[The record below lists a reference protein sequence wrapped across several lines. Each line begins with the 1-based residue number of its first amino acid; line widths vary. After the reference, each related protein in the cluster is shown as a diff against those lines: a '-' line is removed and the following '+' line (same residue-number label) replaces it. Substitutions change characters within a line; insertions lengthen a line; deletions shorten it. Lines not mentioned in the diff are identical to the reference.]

1 MSNKLIALITKIISW
16 VIMGASIIVAL
27 IYFLRISGAEPEME
41 TVVATPYINWAIV
54 LLLVGAVLA
63 VLFPLVHFIL
73 NPKNIAKVLISLG
86 ALAVVF
92 VAAYLLADTT
102 PIVTATSALEP
113 NFSNPA
119 VLRLADTGIIAT
131 YILLGT
137 AILALLFTGVRGIF
151 NR

>member
-137 AILALLFTGVRGIF
+137 ALLALLFTGVRGIF

>member
-27 IYFLRISGAEPEME
+27 VFFFRISGAEADME
-41 TVVATPYINWAIV
+41 VIIAAPYINWAII
-54 LLLVGAVLA
+54 LLLIGAVLA
-63 VLFPLVHFIL
+63 VIFPLVHFIL
-73 NPKNIAKVLISLG
+73 NPKNIAKVLVSLG
-86 ALAVVF
+86 VLAAVF
-92 VAAYLLADTT
+92 LTAYLLSDTT

-113 NFSNPA
+113 NFSDPA
-119 VLRLADTGIIAT
+119 VLKLADTGIIAT

-137 AILALLFTGVRGIF
+137 ALLALLFTGVRGIF

>member
-27 IYFLRISGAEPEME
+27 VFFFRISGAEADME
-41 TVVATPYINWAIV
+41 VIIAAPYINWAII
-54 LLLVGAVLA
+54 LLLIGAVLA
-63 VLFPLVHFIL
+63 VVFPLVHFIL
-73 NPKNIAKVLISLG
+73 NPKNIAKVIVSLG
-86 ALAVVF
+86 VLAAVF
-92 VAAYLLADTT
+92 LTAYLLSDTT

-113 NFSNPA
+113 NFSDPA
-119 VLRLADTGIIAT
+119 VLKLADTGIIAT

-137 AILALLFTGVRGIF
+137 ALLALLFTGVRGIF

>member
-1 MSNKLIALITKIISW
+1 
-16 VIMGASIIVAL
+16 MGASIIVAL

-54 LLLVGAVLA
+54 LLLVGALLA

-73 NPKNIAKVLISLG
+73 NPKNIAKVLVSLG

-113 NFSNPA
+113 NFSDPA

-137 AILALLFTGVRGIF
+137 ALLALLFTGVRGIF

>member
-16 VIMGASIIVAL
+16 VIMGASIVVAL
-27 IYFLRISGAEPEME
+27 VYFFRITGAEPEME
-41 TVVATPYINWAIV
+41 TIIAAPYINWAI
-54 LLLVGAVLA
+54 LLLLIGAVLA

-73 NPKNIAKVLISLG
+73 NPKNIAKVLVSLG
-86 ALAVVF
+86 ALAAVF
-92 VAAYLLADTT
+92 VAAYLLSDTT

-113 NFSNPA
+113 NFSDPS
-119 VLRLADTGIIAT
+119 VLKLADTGIIAT

-137 AILALLFTGVRGIF
+137 ALLALLVTGVRGIF

>member
-113 NFSNPA
+113 NFSDPA

>member
-16 VIMGASIIVAL
+16 VIMGASIVVAL
-27 IYFLRISGAEPEME
+27 VYFFRITGAEPEME
-41 TVVATPYINWAIV
+41 TIIAAPYINWAI
-54 LLLVGAVLA
+54 LLLLIGAVLA

-73 NPKNIAKVLISLG
+73 NPKNIAKVLVSLG
-86 ALAVVF
+86 VLAAVF
-92 VAAYLLADTT
+92 VAAYLLSDTT

-113 NFSNPA
+113 NFSDPS
-119 VLRLADTGIIAT
+119 VLKLADTGIIAT

-137 AILALLFTGVRGIF
+137 ALLALLVTGVRGIF

>member
-27 IYFLRISGAEPEME
+27 VFFFRISGADADME
-41 TVVATPYINWAIV
+41 EIIAAPYINWAII
-54 LLLVGAVLA
+54 LLLIGAVLA
-63 VLFPLVHFIL
+63 VVFPLVHFIL
-73 NPKNIAKVLISLG
+73 NPKNIAKVIVSLG
-86 ALAVVF
+86 MLAAVF
-92 VAAYLLADTT
+92 LTAYLLSDTT

-113 NFSNPA
+113 NFSDPA
-119 VLRLADTGIIAT
+119 VLKLADTGIIAT

-137 AILALLFTGVRGIF
+137 ALLALLFTGVRGIF

>member
-73 NPKNIAKVLISLG
+73 NPKNIAKVLVSLG

-113 NFSNPA
+113 NFSDPA

-137 AILALLFTGVRGIF
+137 ALLALLFTGVRGIF

>member
-92 VAAYLLADTT
+92 IAAYLLADTT

-113 NFSNPA
+113 NFSDPA

>member
-92 VAAYLLADTT
+92 IAAYLLADTT

>member
-27 IYFLRISGAEPEME
+27 VFFFRISGAEADMKEII
-41 TVVATPYINWAIV
+41 AAPYINWAII
-54 LLLVGAVLA
+54 LLLIGAVLA
-63 VLFPLVHFIL
+63 VIFPLVHFIL
-73 NPKNIAKVLISLG
+73 NPKNIAKVLVSLG
-86 ALAVVF
+86 VLAAVF
-92 VAAYLLADTT
+92 LTAYLLSDTT

-113 NFSNPA
+113 NFSDPA
-119 VLRLADTGIIAT
+119 VLKLADTGIIAT

-137 AILALLFTGVRGIF
+137 ALLALLFTGVRGIF

>member
-54 LLLVGAVLA
+54 LLLVGALLA

-73 NPKNIAKVLISLG
+73 NPKNIAKVLVSLG

-113 NFSNPA
+113 NFSDPA

-137 AILALLFTGVRGIF
+137 ALLALLFTGVRGIF

>member
-27 IYFLRISGAEPEME
+27 VFFFRISGAEADME
-41 TVVATPYINWAIV
+41 VIIAAPYINWAII
-54 LLLVGAVLA
+54 LLLIGAVLA
-63 VLFPLVHFIL
+63 VVFPLVHFIL
-73 NPKNIAKVLISLG
+73 NPKNIAKVLVSLG
-86 ALAVVF
+86 VLAAVF
-92 VAAYLLADTT
+92 LTAYLLSDTT

-113 NFSNPA
+113 NFSDPA
-119 VLRLADTGIIAT
+119 VLKLADTGIIAT

-137 AILALLFTGVRGIF
+137 ALLALLFTGVRGIF